1 VIRWMIISCMGLMLA
16 MPQQVQS
23 AEISLGA
30 GGVAMSSEYRGVS
43 AQAYPMPL
51 VSWDD
56 ERFYVKG
63 LGAGLYLWKSD
74 ACKLSGG
81 LEYLPAHFRPHDSDN
96 VAMKRLDKRYSSMLA
111 FAAWEYSSK
120 DWGSLRIKVAADVL
134 DNSGGFLADISYSK
148 QLEFGPVVLTPAAG
162 VRWTSSE
169 YNDYYYGVSTGESQ
183 KSGLAAYEADGGFS
197 PFANVRVDVALSP
210 HWGLYAIASAM
221 LLSEEIRDSSMVDED
236 VRFGIGGGISYTF

>member
-1 VIRWMIISCMGLMLA
+1 MIRWMIISCMGLILA
-16 MPQQVQS
+16 MPQPVQS

-96 VAMKRLDKRYSSMLA
+96 AAMKRLDKRYSSMHA

-120 DWGSLRIKVAADVL
+120 DWGSLRIKVAADEL

-148 QLEFGPVVLTPAAG
+148 QVEFGPVVLVPAVG

-236 VRFGIGGGISYTF
+236 VRLGIGGGISYTF